1 MESLYI
7 MEVSPR
13 GGGNRLAEMLYYATG
28 VDLIANA
35 VRAAVGDD
43 VIDVVQKPYNGH
55 WAEVILHADKDGHFV
70 GLDINEDFYKSHVVQ
85 TDLWVKENDEVFA
98 FRGANDAIGTLVLK
112 FNSKEELVQTLA
124 CQKRWLKVVVK

>member
-1 MESLYI
+1 MTKEQEDELTSELQRLLRLLNMRTSIYNIETRIGTNGKPYI

-70 GLDINEDFYKSHVVQ
+70 G
-85 TDLWVKENDEVFA
+85 
-98 FRGANDAIGTLVLK
+98 
-112 FNSKEELVQTLA
+112 
-124 CQKRWLKVVVK
+124 